1 MRSEARMMWCWPMS
15 LEVRERATAAA
26 VSAGDAPPL
35 LSTGFA
41 NHQQVT
47 DTTRP
52 LGQSSGSVAT
62 WPEMGE
68 SAKAQRKA
76 EKAGEGLLK
85 ALPASSV
92 KGVIVL
98 SIRLL
103 VCSFVL

>member
-1 MRSEARMMWCWPMS
+1 MS

-26 VSAGDAPPL
+26 VTGDAPPL
-35 LSTGFA
+35 LSTGLA
-41 NHQQVT
+41 NHQQMT
-47 DTTRP
+47 DTTHP
-52 LGQSSGSVAT
+52 LGQSSGSVTA

-85 ALPASSV
+85 ALPASSA

-103 VCSFVL
+103 GCSFVL